1 MPNNGS
7 STVAGLAYFAGNPSS
22 ADLKAF
28 DKPAGTVVIDL
39 TSGAL
44 RQKKAA
50 QGTNVDGYSDV
61 FTGITNSAAGAT
73 GGQSIAAE
81 TRTYITGSNVAITA
95 GRIAVGTLLRWRFG
109 MTKTTAAGIAA
120 STIDIA
126 FGTAGTTADTA
137 QVSFTKPAGT
147 AASDEGFVEI
157 EATVTAVGATT
168 GVVTG
173 EFRMIH
179 SLATTGHIVTPAVC
193 VLTTS
198 SAFNTLTV
206 TDIGL
211 CITTGASDAIK
222 IGICTVEAINL

>member
-28 DKPAGTVVIDL
+28 DEPAGTVVIDL

-61 FTGITNSAAGAT
+61 FTGITNSAAGA
-73 GGQSIAAE
+73 QAPVAA

-109 MTKTTAAGIAA
+109 MTKTAAGTAA

-126 FGTAGTTADTA
+126 FGTTGTTADTA

-147 AASDEGFVEI
+147 AVADEGFVEI
-157 EATVTAVGATT
+157 EATVTAIGAS

-179 SLATTGHIVTPAVC
+179 NLASTGHLQIPAAV

-198 SAFNTLTV
+198 SAFNTSTV

-211 CITTGASDAIK
+211 CITTGASDAIT

>member
-7 STVAGLAYFAGNPSS
+7 SIVAGLSYFAGNPSS

-28 DKPAGTVVIDL
+28 DEPAGTIVIDL
-39 TSGAL
+39 TSNAL

-61 FTGITNSAAGAT
+61 FTGVTNSAAEA
-73 GGQSIAAE
+73 QAPVAA
-81 TRTYITGSNVAITA
+81 TRTYITGSNVSITA
-95 GRIAVGTLLRWRFG
+95 GRIAVGTLFRWRFG
-109 MTKTTAAGIAA
+109 MTKTTNAGIAT

-137 QVSFTKPAGT
+137 RVSFTKPAGT
-147 AASDEGFVEI
+147 ALADEGFVEI
-157 EATVTAVGATT
+157 EAIVTAIGTS

-179 SLATTGHIVTPAVC
+179 NLASTGHMQIPAAV

-198 SAFNTLTV
+198 SAFNTSTV

-211 CITTGASDAIK
+211 CITTGASDAIT
-222 IGICTVEAINL
+222 IGICTVTAQNL

>member
-28 DKPAGTVVIDL
+28 DEPAGTVVIDT

-61 FTGITNSAAGAT
+61 FTGITKSAAGA
-73 GGQSIAAE
+73 QNILAADG
-81 TRTYITGSNVAITA
+81 RTYITGSNVAITA

-109 MTKTTAAGIAA
+109 MTKTGAGSAA

-126 FGTAGTTADTA
+126 FGTAGTTADA
-137 QVSFTKPAGT
+137 ARVSFTKPAGT
-147 AASDEGFVEI
+147 AHADEGFVEI

-179 SLATTGHIVTPAVC
+179 NHATQGHMTIPAAC

-198 SAFNTLTV
+198 SAFNTSTV

-211 CITTGASDAIK
+211 CLTTGASDDIT

>member
-28 DKPAGTVVIDL
+28 DEPAGTVVIDL

-61 FTGITNSAAGAT
+61 FTGILNSAAGAT
-73 GGQSIAAE
+73 GGQPIDAE
-81 TRTYITGSNVAITA
+81 LRTYITGSNVAITA

-109 MTKTTAAGIAA
+109 MTKTGAGSAT

-137 QVSFTKPAGT
+137 RVSFTKPAGT
-147 AASDEGFVEI
+147 AHADEGFVEI

-179 SLATTGHIVTPAVC
+179 NHASQGHATFPAVC

-211 CITTGASDAIK
+211 CITTGASDSIK

>member
-28 DKPAGTVVIDL
+28 DEPAGTVVIDL

-61 FTGITNSAAGAT
+61 FTGILNSAAGA
-73 GGQSIAAE
+73 QNILAADG
-81 TRTYITGSNVAITA
+81 RTYITGSNVAITA

-109 MTKTTAAGIAA
+109 MTKTGAGSAA

-137 QVSFTKPAGT
+137 RVSFTKPAGT
-147 AASDEGFVEI
+147 AHADEGFVEI

-179 SLATTGHIVTPAVC
+179 NHATQGHMTIPAAC

-211 CITTGASDAIK
+211 CLTTGASDDIT

>member
-28 DKPAGTVVIDL
+28 DEPAGTVVIDL

-61 FTGITNSAAGAT
+61 FTGILNSAAGA
-73 GGQSIAAE
+73 QAPVAA

-109 MTKTTAAGIAA
+109 MTKTAAGTAA

-126 FGTAGTTADTA
+126 FGTTGTTADTA

-147 AASDEGFVEI
+147 AVADEGFVEI
-157 EATVTAVGATT
+157 EATVTAIGAS

-179 SLATTGHIVTPAVC
+179 NLASTGHLQIPAAV

-198 SAFNTLTV
+198 SAFNTSTV

-211 CITTGASDAIK
+211 CITTGASDAIT

>member
-1 MPNNGS
+1 MPNNGNS
-7 STVAGLAYFAGNPSS
+7 IVAGLSYYAGNPSS
-22 ADLKAF
+22 ADLKSF
-28 DKPAGTVVIDL
+28 DEPAGTIVIDL

-61 FTGITNSAAGAT
+61 FTGITNSAAGA
-73 GGQSIAAE
+73 QAPVAA

-95 GRIAVGTLLRWRFG
+95 GRIAVGTLFRWRFG
-109 MTKTTAAGIAA
+109 MTKTAAGTAT

-147 AASDEGFVEI
+147 AVADEGFVEI
-157 EATVTAVGATT
+157 EAIVTAIGTS

-173 EFRMIH
+173 EFRMVH
-179 SLATTGHIVTPAVC
+179 NLAATGHLQIPAAV

-198 SAFNTLTV
+198 SAFNTSTV

-211 CITTGASDAIK
+211 CITTGASDAIT

>member
-28 DKPAGTVVIDL
+28 DEPAGTVVIDL

-61 FTGITNSAAGAT
+61 FTGITNSAAGA
-73 GGQSIAAE
+73 QNILAADG
-81 TRTYITGSNVAITA
+81 RKYIVGSNVAITA
-95 GRIAVGTLLRWRFG
+95 GRIAVGTLFRWRFG
-109 MTKTTAAGIAA
+109 MLKTGAGNAT

-137 QVSFTKPAGT
+137 RVSFTKPAGT
-147 AASDEGFVEI
+147 AAQDEGFVEI
-157 EATVTAVGATT
+157 EATVTAIGTS

-179 SLATTGHIVTPAVC
+179 SLASTGHLTTPAVC
-193 VLTTS
+193 LLTTS
-198 SAFNTLTV
+198 SAFNTSTV

-211 CITTGASDAIK
+211 CLTTGASDDIT
-222 IGICTVEAINL
+222 IGICTVTAQNL

>member
-28 DKPAGTVVIDL
+28 DEPAGTVVIDL

-61 FTGITNSAAGAT
+61 FTGITNSAAGA
-73 GGQSIAAE
+73 QNILAADG
-81 TRTYITGSNVAITA
+81 RKYIVGSNVAITA

-109 MTKTTAAGIAA
+109 MTKTGAGSAT

-137 QVSFTKPAGT
+137 RVSFTKPAGT
-147 AASDEGFVEI
+147 AHADEGFVEI

-179 SLATTGHIVTPAVC
+179 NHATQGHMTIPAAC

-198 SAFNTLTV
+198 SAFNTSTV

-211 CITTGASDAIK
+211 CLTTGASDDIT

>member
-28 DKPAGTVVIDL
+28 DEPAGTVVIDT

-61 FTGITNSAAGAT
+61 FTGILNSAAGA
-73 GGQSIAAE
+73 QAPVAA

-109 MTKTTAAGIAA
+109 MTKTAAGIAT

-147 AASDEGFVEI
+147 AHADEGFVEI
-157 EATVTAVGATT
+157 EATVTAIGTS

-179 SLATTGHIVTPAVC
+179 THATQGHMTIPAAC

-198 SAFNTLTV
+198 SAFNTSTV

-211 CITTGASDAIK
+211 CITTGASDAIT